1 MAEEKKTDWWKV
13 ASTVGTIVVAVA
25 TAVIGSRSDDNKN

>member
-13 ASTVGTIVVAVA
+13 ASTVGSIVVAVA
-25 TAVIGSRSDDNKN
+25 TAVIGSRNDNSNG

>member
-13 ASTVGTIVVAVA
+13 ASTVGTIVAAVA